1 MFLYLFLIHD
11 KSKVWKAQRV
21 DLRLQQQKLGASG
34 FKVVLPGS
42 LALERG
48 GTDLEMLWKKTNN

>member
-34 FKVVLPGS
+34 FKAVLPGS
-42 LALERG
+42 
-48 GTDLEMLWKKTNN
+48 

>member
-21 DLRLQQQKLGASG
+21 DLRLQQKLGDSR
-34 FKVVLPGS
+34 FKAALPGS
-42 LALERG
+42 
-48 GTDLEMLWKKTNN
+48 